1 MKKNAIRFLI
11 VAFALAAL
19 SLPALAQAG
28 GAANTTGEGQGQGQ
42 HHGMPTVDERVQ
54 HMTKAL
60 NLSDDQQTKVKSI
73 LEDQRSQMMSL
84 RQDTSLSQQ
93 DRRAKFQQIHE
104 ATEQKLRDVLNDDQK
119 AKFEQMQA
127 RHKEH
132 MGKQSGQGDTGTSN
146 KQ

>member
-19 SLPALAQAG
+19 SLPALAQAAP
-28 GAANTTGEGQGQGQ
+28 GATGAGETGAKGQ

-60 NLSDDQQTKVKSI
+60 NLSDDQQAKVKSI
-73 LEDQRSQMMSL
+73 LENQQSQAAGL
-84 RQDTSLSQQ
+84 RQDASLSQQ
-93 DRRAKFQQIHE
+93 DRRAKFMQIHQ
-104 ATEQKLRDVLNDDQK
+104 ATQQSIRDVLNDDQK

-132 MGKQSGQGDTGTSN
+132 MGKQSGQGDTGTSD